1 MATFQTRIE
10 DIIGATVSLGSDD
23 ATANQQAIQDAL
35 QDTADEIINQ
45 LPIDILMQYATK
57 SSNITSNPVVS
68 NLENS
73 RVLNVERRDDD
84 SLYVPCA
91 YITPELGGKIQN
103 RNSIFYSS
111 TESPNWTWNDNDVYV
126 YPEPSASSPVRY
138 YTMETPAVEHD
149 DSSVTKFPNDL
160 ESALVLGAC
169 VKLKQRQVT
178 FFNEEEDPEIV
189 QLHKSQYQDLKIMYA
204 EALAPYIPAPP
215 QGA

>member
-1 MATFQTRIE
+1 MPDYSR
-10 DIIGATVSLGSDD
+10 LGNGYFGWVQFYE
-23 ATANQQAIQDAL
+23 TPTQAIQDAL

-84 SLYVPCA
+84 SLYVPCG
-91 YITPELGGKIQN
+91 YITPELSGKIQN
-103 RNSIFYSS
+103 RNSIFYPSA
-111 TESPNWTWNDNDVYV
+111 ESPNWTWNDNDVYV
-126 YPEPSASSPVRY
+126 YPEPSASAPVRY
-138 YTMETPAVEHD
+138 YTMETPTIQYN

-169 VKLKQRQVT
+169 VRLKQRQVT

-204 EALAPYIPAPP
+204 EALAPYIPVPA